1 MGYEELRVLS
11 ESYSPQERDTLFE
24 LAQKY
29 RSRDE
34 QEVLEVAAIAADVSL
49 DRVVNLGLEP
59 EANPLFREA
68 FNRQYPN
75 VDIESLVGAS
85 DERLRGLA
93 NGVKGKHF
101 EMLVRD
107 RLNAGERLGE
117 LQLQP
122 GQTARIAESSTQP
135 GWDLRIENEDGTIDE
150 FLQLKATD
158 SMGYVKRALVEHP
171 DIQVVVPSEVD
182 DRADDILGTDISNEQ
197 LNNLAKAQIGEMGET
212 TAEDLLDKGIEAAF
226 DSIPMVSMVATGVIE
241 GRNVLT
247 GRSTLRESF
256 RRGAKRMG
264 RAGVYNVIGVALA
277 PTGVGVPV
285 VTGMRYVEARVT
297 SRVALADHLES
308 RTREMQQLRFGV
320 SGGSMSPRDIQSPNR
335 EYWRQP

>member
-11 ESYSPQERDTLFE
+11 ESYPPRERDALFE
-24 LAQKY
+24 LAQKF

-34 QEVLEVAAIAADVSL
+34 REVMEVAAIAADVSL
-49 DRVVNLGLEP
+49 DRFVNLGLEP

-68 FNRQYPN
+68 FDRQYPN

-158 SMGYVKRALVEHP
+158 SMSYVKKALVEHP
-171 DIQVVVPSEVD
+171 DIRVVVPSEVD
-182 DRADDILGTDISNEQ
+182 DQADDILGTDISNEQ
-197 LNNLAKAQIGEMGET
+197 LDNITQAQIGEMGES
-212 TAEDLLDKGIEAAF
+212 ALEDLSDKAVEAAF
-226 DSIPMVSMVATGVIE
+226 DSIPFVSMVATGVIE
-241 GRNVLT
+241 GSSVLT

-264 RAGVYNVIGVALA
+264 RAGVYSAIGAALA

-285 VTGMRYVEARVT
+285 VIGIRTAEGRIAKRI
-297 SRVALADHLES
+297 ALADHLES
-308 RTREMQQLRFGV
+308 RTRELERLTV
-320 SGGSMSPRDIQSPNR
+320 SAA
-335 EYWRQP
+335 

>member
-11 ESYSPQERDTLFE
+11 ESYPPRERDALFE
-24 LAQKY
+24 LAQKF

-34 QEVLEVAAIAADVSL
+34 REVMEVAAIAADVSL
-49 DRVVNLGLEP
+49 DRFVNLGLEP

-68 FNRQYPN
+68 FDRQYPN

-158 SMGYVKRALVEHP
+158 SMSYVKKALVEHP
-171 DIQVVVPSEVD
+171 DIRVVVPSEVD
-182 DRADDILGTDISNEQ
+182 DQADEVLGTDISNEQ
-197 LNNLAKAQIGEMGET
+197 LDNVTQAQIGEMGES
-212 TAEDLLDKGIEAAF
+212 AVDDLLDKGVEAAF
-226 DSIPMVSMVATGVIE
+226 DSIPFVSMVATGVIE
-241 GRNVLT
+241 GSSVLT

-264 RAGVYNVIGVALA
+264 RAGVYNAIGVALA

-285 VTGMRYVEARVT
+285 VIGIRTAEGRITKRI
-297 SRVALADHLES
+297 ALADHLES
-308 RTREMQQLRFGV
+308 RTRELERLTV
-320 SGGSMSPRDIQSPNR
+320 SAA
-335 EYWRQP
+335 